1 MLDGVDRSLSAGSHW
16 LPDNATMSPMTARSK
31 PRVARVAALLLCALG
46 PLMPAVADE
55 LDGERG
61 RELVDTFVTDVE
73 TLSARFEQRLIDAAG
88 ELIEVSSGTLDIRRP
103 GRFRWVYAEPYEQR
117 LVADGR
123 NIWNY
128 DVDLAQVTVK
138 PQAEALA
145 NTPALLLGGSD
156 AALAEFEYVDGYEHA
171 GLTWVRMRPLD
182 TSSGFRQVELA
193 FTGDQL
199 TRMVFLDNL
208 DQTTLVSLY
217 DVVVDEPIPASVFEF
232 DVPPGVDVV
241 GTPAP
246 APEDAS

>member
-1 MLDGVDRSLSAGSHW
+1 MSSMATGTITRAAGF
-16 LPDNATMSPMTARSK
+16 ATL
-31 PRVARVAALLLCALG
+31 ALCGLCLLVPAL
-46 PLMPAVADE
+46 AEE
-55 LDGERG
+55 LEAERG
-61 RELVDTFVTDVE
+61 RELVDTFVRDVE
-73 TLSARFEQRLIDAAG
+73 TLSARFEQRLIDASG
-88 ELIEVSSGTLDIRRP
+88 ELVEVSSGTLHIKRP
-103 GRFRWVYAEPYEQR
+103 GQFRWVYTEPYEQR

-171 GLTWVRMRPLD
+171 GLTWIRMRPLD

-193 FTGDQL
+193 FTGDVL

-217 DVVVDEPIPASVFEF
+217 DVVVDEPIPPSVFEF

-241 GTPAP
+241 GTPLP
-246 APEDAS
+246 AGQDAS

>member
-1 MLDGVDRSLSAGSHW
+1 
-16 LPDNATMSPMTARSK
+16 MSRPAILAF
-31 PRVARVAALLLCALG
+31 VVLCAISVVV
-46 PLMPAVADE
+46 PAAADE
-55 LDGERG
+55 LEEERG
-61 RELVDTFVTDVE
+61 RELVDSFVRDVD
-73 TLSARFEQRLIDAAG
+73 TLSARFEQRLLDPAG
-88 ELIEVSSGTLDIRRP
+88 ELVEASEGTLDIARP
-103 GRFRWVYAEPYEQR
+103 GRFRWVYTEPYEQR

-193 FTGDQL
+193 FSGDVL

-217 DVVVDEPIPASVFEF
+217 DVVIDEPIEPSVFEV
-232 DVPPGVDVV
+232 DLPPDVDVV
-241 GTPAP
+241 GTPVP
-246 APEDAS
+246 AGQDAS

>member
-1 MLDGVDRSLSAGSHW
+1 MNKATRKTPGATRLHLPFLLALCCVASAAS
-16 LPDNATMSPMTARSK
+16 AQFA
-31 PRVARVAALLLCALG
+31 
-46 PLMPAVADE
+46 E
-55 LDGERG
+55 QRG
-61 RELVDTFVTDVE
+61 RELVDTFVSDVE

-88 ELIEVSSGTLDIRRP
+88 ELLEVSTGTLDLKRP
-103 GRFRWVYAEPYEQR
+103 GQFRWVYEEPYEQW

-138 PQAEALA
+138 PQADALA

-171 GLTWVRMRPLD
+171 GLTWIRMRPLD

-193 FTGDQL
+193 FSGDKL

-217 DVVVDEPIPASVFEF
+217 DVVVNVPIKPDVFEF
-232 DVPPGVDVV
+232 DVPPDVDVV
-241 GTPAP
+241 GTPLP
-246 APEDAS
+246 PGQNAS

>member
-1 MLDGVDRSLSAGSHW
+1 MSRIHFGAIIRAAGI
-16 LPDNATMSPMTARSK
+16 
-31 PRVARVAALLLCALG
+31 AALTLCG
-46 PLMPAVADE
+46 PLVPASVVADQLPE
-55 LDGERG
+55 ERG
-61 RELVDTFVTDVE
+61 RELVDTFVRDVE

-88 ELIEVSSGTLDIRRP
+88 ELVEVSSGTLDIRRP
-103 GRFRWVYAEPYEQR
+103 GQFRWVYAEPYEQR
-117 LVADGR
+117 LIADGR

-128 DVDLAQVTVK
+128 DIDLAQVTVK

-171 GLTWVRMRPLD
+171 GLTWIRMRPLD

-193 FTGDQL
+193 FTGDEL

-217 DVVVDEPIPASVFEF
+217 DVVVDEPIPSSVFEF
-232 DVPPGVDVV
+232 DVPDGVDVV
-241 GTPAP
+241 GTPVP
-246 APEDAS
+246 AGQDGG

>member
-1 MLDGVDRSLSAGSHW
+1 MSIMASKTILRAACLAVLIAGALW
-16 LPDNATMSPMTARSK
+16 P
-31 PRVARVAALLLCALG
+31 PRHAAAE
-46 PLMPAVADE
+46 E
-55 LDGERG
+55 LAAERG
-61 RELVDTFVTDVE
+61 RELVDTFVRDVE

-88 ELIEVSSGTLDIRRP
+88 ELVEVSSGTLDIRRP
-103 GRFRWVYAEPYEQR
+103 GQFRWVYTEPYEQR

-156 AALAEFEYVDGYEHA
+156 AALAEFEYVDGYEYA
-171 GLTWVRMRPLD
+171 GLTWIRMQPLD

-193 FTGDQL
+193 FTGDEL

-217 DVVVDEPIPASVFEF
+217 DVVVDEPIPPTVFEF
-232 DVPPGVDVV
+232 NVPPDVDVV
-241 GTPAP
+241 GTPVPVAQDGP
-246 APEDAS
+246 